1 MVLVIKVKSG
11 STYHSCCVVVKG
23 MQRCVYAFP
32 TVSFI
37 QDDSVTELEKN
48 VEASRAS
55 LMAAKDTMKKNGRD
69 GEKPRI
75 SSTDLKGTI
84 AKLEKDLEESQAALR
99 AQLHVLRFHIIVIIV
114 MYSYSC

>member
-11 STYHSCCVVVKG
+11 STYHSCCVVVEN

-37 QDDSVTELEKN
+37 QDDSITELEKN
-48 VEASRAS
+48 VEASRTS
-55 LMAAKDTMKKNGRD
+55 LMAAKDTVKKNGRD
-69 GEKPRI
+69 GGKPRI
-75 SSTDLKGTI
+75 SSIDLKGTI

-99 AQLHVLRFHIIVIIV
+99 AKLHVLQFLIIVIIV
-114 MYSYSC
+114 IY